1 MGSNPAAIDNTDS
14 TATGS
19 LFGWAF
25 GDEARRG
32 DSAYVQSL
40 KEQALDNA
48 RRTAAA
54 RGLDVIVRS
63 AAFTVVS
70 AHDTLLELDNA
81 PDSLIVRCTV
91 KVVGPGAEKL
101 HAEGPMNG

>member
-1 MGSNPAAIDNTDS
+1 MTHHAALEDPGS

-25 GDEARRG
+25 GDEARR
-32 DSAYVQSL
+32 DDAAYVRGL

-48 RRTAAA
+48 RGVASS
-54 RGLDVIVRS
+54 RGLDVLERS
-63 AAFTVVS
+63 AAYTVVS
-70 AHDTLLELDNA
+70 AHDTVLELDNA

-91 KVVGPGAEKL
+91 KVTGPGAEKL

>member
-1 MGSNPAAIDNTDS
+1 MTNPATTNNPGSI
-14 TATGS
+14 ATGS

-32 DSAYVQSL
+32 DAAYVKEL
-40 KEQALDNA
+40 KDQALENA
-48 RRTAAA
+48 RATASAK
-54 RGLDVIVRS
+54 GVEILSRS
-63 AAFTVVS
+63 AAYTVVC
-70 AHDTLLELDNA
+70 AHDTILELDNA